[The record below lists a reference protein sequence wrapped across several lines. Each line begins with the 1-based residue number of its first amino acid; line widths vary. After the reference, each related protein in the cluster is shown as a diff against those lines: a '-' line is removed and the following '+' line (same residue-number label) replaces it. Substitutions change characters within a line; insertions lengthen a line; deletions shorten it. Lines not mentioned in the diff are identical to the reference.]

1 MTFYNKRYFTRQ
13 HFDLQKNSLKI
24 SKKKSFD
31 AIEYEIPF
39 ELINN
44 KIRTQT
50 VVNNNLI
57 YTGAFFFLFSLLF
70 QIGPNDELTLIFM
83 IIGLAFII
91 TPFINRKK
99 VITILTLDGNNI
111 ELYFNNNNK
120 EDVMAYANEIIHASD
135 NFLLK
140 KYSKVDRLLPIE
152 PQLEGIQYLLQ
163 REIISEDM
171 FENFKN
177 QLLGTE
183 NKSAIGFAN
192 K

>member
-120 EDVMAYANEIIHASD
+120 EDVMAYANEIIQASD

-163 REIISEDM
+163 REIISEDT